1 MADDRLIFLI
11 IDDEMATRLMVK
23 AHLRQFNVDFLETK
37 DGNKGLD
44 LMKNSTV
51 DLVIIDYSMP
61 IISGQEIL
69 DIMLED
75 DKLQNIPAILY
86 TSGGFSK
93 EVEDKLKMSSTAF
106 LEKMNLGKDLIPIII
121 DILGDRFRKEKD

>member
-1 MADDRLIFLI
+1 MTDDRLIFLI

-23 AHLRQFNVDFLETK
+23 AYLRQFNVDFLETK

-44 LMKNSTV
+44 MMKNEKV

-69 DIMLED
+69 DIMLAD
-75 DKLQNIPAILY
+75 DKLRNIPAILY

-93 EVEDKLKMSSTAF
+93 EVEDQLKMSSTAF
-106 LEKMNLGKDLIPIII
+106 LEKMNLGKDLVPTII
-121 DILGDRFRKEKD
+121 DIIGDRFRKEKV

>member
-1 MADDRLIFLI
+1 MVDDRLIFLI